1 MFFTSRLK
9 NIFKKKKYILN
20 IEKSE
25 DIFRLKHAFEK
36 EKIFCLDTEFDW
48 RSTYFPRLSLIQLG
62 FKNEIYLL
70 DCLKIDPKN
79 VLKEP
84 LESLDYFKIFH
95 SARSDATV
103 LNSCLEIRAKNIFD
117 IQIAEKK
124 IGSGDT
130 ESYAKLVS
138 KYMRKNLDKNETNSN
153 WLKRPLDLNQLNY
166 AAKDVEY
173 LIDIFYMQKKILNKR
188 GLLKTV
194 LEDSENEAK
203 LGNQDMKI
211 ARLKRVN
218 KKLTYR
224 QKKMFLWREDTARLE
239 NIPPSFLFKDKYLRK
254 LSTLREDEINLK
266 SEIMKII
273 GDTKWVENFISNFF

>member
-1 MFFTSRLK
+1 MFFNSRLK

-25 DIFRLKHAFEK
+25 DIFQLKHAFEK

-62 FKNEIYLL
+62 FKNEIYLI

-95 SARSDATV
+95 SVRSDTTV
-103 LNSCLEIRAKNIFD
+103 LKSCLEIKAKNIFD

-124 IGSGDT
+124 IGSGDI

-138 KYMRKNLDKNETNSN
+138 KYM
-153 WLKRPLDLNQLNY
+153 
-166 AAKDVEY
+166 
-173 LIDIFYMQKKILNKR
+173 KKFR
-188 GLLKTV
+188 
-194 LEDSENEAK
+194 
-203 LGNQDMKI
+203 
-211 ARLKRVN
+211 
-218 KKLTYR
+218 
-224 QKKMFLWREDTARLE
+224 
-239 NIPPSFLFKDKYLRK
+239 
-254 LSTLREDEINLK
+254 
-266 SEIMKII
+266 
-273 GDTKWVENFISNFF
+273 

>member
-9 NIFKKKKYILN
+9 NLFKKKKCILN

-25 DIFRLKHAFEK
+25 DIFQLKHAFEK

-48 RSTYFPRLSLIQLG
+48 RSTYFPKLSLVQLG
-62 FKNEIYLL
+62 FKNEIYIL
-70 DCLKIDPKN
+70 DCLKINPKN
-79 VLKEP
+79 ILKEP

-95 SARSDATV
+95 AARSDTTV
-103 LNSCLEIRAKNIFD
+103 LNSCLEVKAKNIFD

-124 IGSGDT
+124 IGSGDI

-203 LGNQDMKI
+203 LGNQDIKI
-211 ARLKRVN
+211 ARLKKVKR
-218 KKLTYR
+218 KLTYR

-239 NIPPSFLFKDKYLRK
+239 NIPPSFLFKDKYLSK
-254 LSTLREDEINLK
+254 LSMLREDEINLK
-266 SEIMKII
+266 SKIMKII
-273 GDTKWVENFISNFF
+273 GDTKWTENFISNFF

>member
-9 NIFKKKKYILN
+9 NLFQKKKCILN

-25 DIFRLKHAFEK
+25 DIFQLKHAFEK

-48 RSTYFPRLSLIQLG
+48 RSTYFPKLSLVQLG
-62 FKNEIYLL
+62 FKNEIYIL
-70 DCLKIDPKN
+70 DCLKINPKN
-79 VLKEP
+79 ILKEP

-95 SARSDATV
+95 AARSDTTV
-103 LNSCLEIRAKNIFD
+103 LNSCLEVKAKNIFD

-124 IGSGDT
+124 IGSGDI

-203 LGNQDMKI
+203 LGNQDIKI
-211 ARLKRVN
+211 ARLKKVKR
-218 KKLTYR
+218 KFTYR

-239 NIPPSFLFKDKYLRK
+239 NIPPSFLFKDKYLSK
-254 LSTLREDEINLK
+254 LSMLKEDEINLK
-266 SEIMKII
+266 SKIMKII
-273 GDTKWVENFISNFF
+273 GDTKWTENFISNFF